1 MMLLNLGC
9 GRRYRA
15 GWVNVDFTADG
26 PGVIAANLLQGVPFE
41 DNTFDCVYHSHVLEH
56 FTEEDGAK
64 LIAECWRVLKP
75 GGVIRV
81 VVPDL
86 EKLARWYL
94 QQLELAA
101 GNPDVSGLAANHKWT
116 VLLLLDQ
123 ATRHRSGGE
132 MIKFL
137 GGELINEKFVLET
150 CGVEMKTIM
159 DACAAG
165 RKNAGKSMDAS
176 PAARET
182 QKPKPQP
189 KSNFLRS
196 FVRKFIPAKKSPPPD
211 IMSPQDRQAL
221 EIGRFRTGGEV
232 HRWMYDRYSLSALLQ
247 QTGFDNVR
255 VRTAED
261 SFIPDWMGFHLD
273 TEPDGTVYKPE
284 SLFVEARKKA

>member
-1 MMLLNLGC
+1 MKLLNLGC

-41 DNTFDCVYHSHVLEH
+41 DNTFDGVYHSHVLEH
-56 FTEEDGAK
+56 FTEEDGTK

-75 GGVIRV
+75 GGGIRV

-94 QQLELAA
+94 AQLELAT
-101 GNPDVSGLAANHKWT
+101 GNPDVPELAANHKWT

-123 ATRHRSGGE
+123 ATRHNSGGE

-150 CGVEMKTIM
+150 CGVEMKGII
-159 DACAAG
+159 DAYAAG
-165 RKNAGKSMDAS
+165 RKNAGKSMNSS
-176 PAARET
+176 PTAWET
-182 QKPKPQP
+182 QNPKPNI
-189 KSNFLRS
+189 NFLRS
-196 FVRKFIPAKKSPPPD
+196 FVRKFIPAKKNPPQETMSPP
-211 IMSPQDRQAL
+211 DRKAL

-247 QTGFDNVR
+247 QTGFDNVV

-261 SFIPDWMGFHLD
+261 SFIPDWISFHLD